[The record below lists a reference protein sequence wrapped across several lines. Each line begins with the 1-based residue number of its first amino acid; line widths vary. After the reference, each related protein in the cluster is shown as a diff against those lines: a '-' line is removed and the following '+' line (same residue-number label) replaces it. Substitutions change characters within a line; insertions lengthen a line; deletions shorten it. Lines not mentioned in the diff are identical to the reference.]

1 MDFTNIRGHEKT
13 IEILK
18 KSIRN
23 KTVSHSFLFEGEEGI
38 GKKLVAYIF
47 SKTLLCQEGQDEP
60 CNQCDSCIRFDRGN
74 HPDFFV
80 IEPEKNLIRKAEIEG
95 LVGQMTTA
103 PYESKR
109 KIFIINDSHTMNME
123 STNALLKTLEEPPDF
138 VNIILISSSP
148 NKLLTTILSR
158 VHNIKFFPLKPGE
171 VEKILRKNYQ
181 LSEKEARFIA
191 NFTRGAMG
199 RSVELA
205 EDEDFF
211 KRREELISILDY
223 LIRGDKTRAFSTI
236 DFFNDNKDRIDEILD
251 MMIYWFRDL
260 MVYKSIEFNEI
271 LINIDK
277 IDKLSEQIHI
287 EFNKINDIIENIM
300 DTKANIRRNVN
311 FQLAIE
317 TMLLNI

>member
-1 MDFTNIRGHEKT
+1 MDFTNIKGHEKT

-18 KSIRN
+18 KAIRN
-23 KTVSHSFLFEGEEGI
+23 KAVSHSFLFEGEEGI
-38 GKKLVAYIF
+38 GKKLVAYVF

-80 IEPEKNLIRKAEIEG
+80 IETEKNLIRKSEIEG

-103 PYESKR
+103 PFESKR
-109 KIFIINDSHTMNME
+109 KIFIIDDSHTMNME

-171 VEKILRKNYQ
+171 VEKILRENYQ

-205 EDEDFF
+205 EDEEFF

-223 LIRGDKTRAFSTI
+223 LIRGDKTRAFASI
-236 DFFNDNKDRIDEILD
+236 DFLNANKERRDEILV
-251 MMIYWFRDL
+251 MMVYWFRDL
-260 MVYKSIEFNEI
+260 MVYKSIESNEI

-277 IDKLSEQIHI
+277 IDKLSEQIHM

>member
-23 KTVSHSFLFEGEEGI
+23 KAVSHSFLFEGEEGI
-38 GKKLVAYIF
+38 GKKLVAYVF
-47 SKTLLCQEGQDEP
+47 SKTLLCEEGKDEP
-60 CNQCDSCIRFDRGN
+60 CNRCSSCMKFDRGN

-103 PYESKR
+103 PFESKR
-109 KIFIINDSHTMNME
+109 KVFIINDSHKMNIE
-123 STNALLKTLEEPPDF
+123 STNALLKTLEEPPEF

-148 NKLLTTILSR
+148 NNLLRTILSR
-158 VHNIKFFPLKPGE
+158 VHNVKFYPLNTLE
-171 VEKILRKNYQ
+171 VENILREKYQ
-181 LSEKEARFIA
+181 LSEMEARFIA

-205 EDEDFF
+205 EDEGFF
-211 KRREELISILDY
+211 KRREELINILDY
-223 LIRGDKTRAFSTI
+223 LIRGDKTRAFSSI
-236 DFFNDNKDRIDEILD
+236 NFFNDNKDRIDELLD
-251 MMIYWFRDL
+251 MIIYWFRDI
-260 MVYKSIEFNEI
+260 MIYKSIGSSKTLVNT
-271 LINIDK
+271 DK
-277 IDKLSEQIHI
+277 IEKISSQIHM
-287 EFNKINDIIENIM
+287 EFNKISDIIENIM